1 MPFKIDKI
9 YSIDEDKI
17 KNDKDLKCGT
27 ECLFKFN
34 FQEQS
39 TSYKACVSLTD
50 NDIKIPHVSIT
61 NQFLSNTQNT
71 GTIAVNFQ
79 NDNYWFDSIYIT
91 KPGQL
96 LMDNKI
102 AGMYDK
108 KVSSSDLS
116 ACSLLIVCYNGNNK
130 YVTIVQNIISRQ
142 SVVNNSR
149 GSVIT
154 EVIRDITNRSS
165 RADISFNSKI
175 CSETDSSSLSISP
188 ININNLIPTND
199 NFFFYPKEST
209 TFTYN
214 YLVFSASKPILITD
228 AMREIIEDFFTP
240 DTTSSASST
249 QLVVEELPV
258 SSSSTPSTPS
268 VFFSSQLPINT
279 LAEGEDDIYIR
290 CQPTNQEGEMLVSG
304 ESVTTPTEELNLG
317 SMLDLNNNWF
327 TSAVLGVVIMLII
340 IKGGEFLLSNGTR
353 ALLGGD

>member
-1 MPFKIDKI
+1 MPFKITDT

-39 TSYKACVSLTD
+39 TSYKACVSLRD
-50 NDIKIPHVSIT
+50 NDIIIPHISIT

-79 NDNYWFDSIYIT
+79 NDNYWFDTIYIT
-91 KPGQL
+91 KPGHL

-102 AGMYDK
+102 AGMYDT
-108 KVSSSDLS
+108 KVSSSDPS
-116 ACSLLIVCYNGNNK
+116 ACSLIIVCYNGNNN
-130 YVTIVQNIISRQ
+130 YVTIVQNIIPRQ

-154 EVIRDITNRSS
+154 ELLRDITNRSS

-199 NFFFYPKEST
+199 EFFFYPKESSS
-209 TFTYN
+209 FTYN
-214 YLVFSASKPILITD
+214 YLVFSASKPILITN
-228 AMREIIEDFFTP
+228 AMAEILGNFFTP
-240 DTTSSASST
+240 DTTSSASSS
-249 QLVVEELPV
+249 QLSEILLPV
-258 SSSSTPSTPS
+258 TSSSSPS
-268 VFFSSQLPINT
+268 VFMSSQSPINN
-279 LAEGEDDIYIR
+279 LAEGEDDIYIQ
-290 CQPTNQEGEMLVSG
+290 CQPTNEEGEMLVSG
-304 ESVTTPTEELNLG
+304 ESATTPTEELNLG